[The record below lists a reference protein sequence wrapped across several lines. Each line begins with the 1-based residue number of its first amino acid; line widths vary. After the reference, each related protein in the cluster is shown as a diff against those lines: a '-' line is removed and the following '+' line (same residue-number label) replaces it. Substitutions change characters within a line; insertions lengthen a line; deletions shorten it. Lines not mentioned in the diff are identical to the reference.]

1 MIQPRR
7 TVQGLKAY
15 VPPLEGRREFIRLD
29 FNENTAGFPDI
40 YGDLSPDLMLYPEY
54 SHFLTAYSNFLNVPQ
69 ERVLLTNGSD
79 EGLFTL
85 SFTFIEPQEDAALTA
100 KPTFA
105 LIPYY
110 LKLVQSKLVEVP
122 CTPDFQYDLEAID
135 AALQTGIKLAMFA
148 SPDNPTGATL
158 PIETI
163 RKWCT
168 GYPDT
173 LFVIDEAYAEYTAQS
188 ALPLTFE
195 FENLLITRTFSKAWG
210 MAGLRLGAV
219 IGNPSLIEALTRV
232 RSPYSVNSLA
242 VSSASRL
249 LQQKESILASAQ
261 ATMERKHW
269 TLSEIKSRGYSI
281 IPGKA
286 NFFLMKIGI
295 QAKAFAEFCRK
306 RGILVRDQSSRPE
319 LSGMVRVSVGTQSE
333 MERFLTVLDE
343 FRTRQV
349 LLFDMDGTLVDT
361 SKSFDATVAA
371 LVEKYSGQPMK
382 EEELQA
388 LRAEGGFND
397 DWDATVELLRRRG
410 ISKTYADIAPEAA
423 QLYLTLAPQT
433 ETWLMT
439 PDQLSRLS
447 ARYRLGVVTGRCR
460 PEFDPIWKERFE
472 PLFEL
477 VICQD
482 DCEGAGKKP
491 SPDLLHAALKQLQ
504 AEGGLY
510 IGNSVDDMQ
519 AALAAGL
526 RAVGVTT
533 TMTAERLR
541 EAGAEIVMHSPD
553 ELGGLLMP

>member
-7 TVQGLKAY
+7 IVQGLKAY

-29 FNENTAGFPDI
+29 FNENTAGFPEV
-40 YGDLSPDLMLYPEY
+40 YGDISPDLMLYPEY
-54 SHFLTAYSNFLNVPQ
+54 SQFLAAYSRMLGLPQ
-69 ERVLLTNGSD
+69 ERILLTNGSD
-79 EGLFTL
+79 EGLFTI
-85 SFTFIEPQEDAALTA
+85 SFTFIEPQEEAALTA

-122 CTPDFQYDLEAID
+122 FTSDFQYDLPAIE

-163 RKWCT
+163 RQWCSI
-168 GYPDT
+168 YPST
-173 LFVIDEAYAEYTAQS
+173 LFVIDEAYAEYTAQTV
-188 ALPLTFE
+188 LPLTAE
-195 FENLLITRTFSKAWG
+195 FENLLVTRTFSKAWG

-219 IGNPSLIEALTRV
+219 IGNPVLIDALTRV

-242 VSSASRL
+242 VTTATRL
-249 LQQKESILASAQ
+249 LQERETVLANAR

-269 TLSEIKSRGYSI
+269 TLDKVESRGYSI
-281 IPGKA
+281 IPGNA

-295 QAKAFAEFCRK
+295 QAKAFAEFFRK
-306 RGILVRDQSSRPE
+306 WGILVRDQSSRPE
-319 LSGMVRVSVGTQSE
+319 LAGMVRISVGTQKE
-333 MERFLTVLDE
+333 MEHFISVLKE

-361 SKSFDATVAA
+361 SKSFDATVAT
-371 LVEKYSGQPMK
+371 LVEKYSGQPMA
-382 EEELQA
+382 EEDLQA

-397 DWDATVELLRRRG
+397 DWDATVELLHRRG
-410 ISKTYADIAPEAA
+410 VSKTYAEIAQEAA
-423 QLYLTLAPQT
+423 KLYLSLAPQT
-433 ETWLMT
+433 ETWLME

-460 PEFDPIWKERFE
+460 GEFDPIWKERFE

-482 DCEGAGKKP
+482 DCDGAAKKP